1 MKKCIAFALT
11 LIFLLIP
18 FSNVAM
24 ADSYDEC
31 IYEHDGSDTPCS
43 YHISSVTVSSLNQEG
58 EQKNLW
64 CALFGHKLTEY
75 ILILLYAEMIDSTQC
90 RVHFAQQGF
99 CDRCNELVTLKKTVV
114 TNHDLRTSGNR
125 TYCTYGCGYETWL
138 VK

>member
-58 EQKNLW
+58 EQKIYGVHCLVINSLNIF
-64 CALFGHKLTEY
+64 LFF
-75 ILILLYAEMIDSTQC
+75 STP
-90 RVHFAQQGF
+90 R
-99 CDRCNELVTLKKTVV
+99 
-114 TNHDLRTSGNR
+114 
-125 TYCTYGCGYETWL
+125 
-138 VK
+138 